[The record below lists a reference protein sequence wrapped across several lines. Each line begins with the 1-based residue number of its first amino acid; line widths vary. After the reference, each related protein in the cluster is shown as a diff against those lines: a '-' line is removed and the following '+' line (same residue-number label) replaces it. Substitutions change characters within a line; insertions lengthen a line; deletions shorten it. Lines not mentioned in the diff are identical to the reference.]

1 MKTAMVICA
10 TLIVAG
16 CTSSTPPAID
26 ALPVDYRQLA
36 RDHVRDHF
44 PDASKIRSAQIAQ
57 IAQPRST
64 VGSGLVEVGQSEYL
78 TVCLRTKAKGSSSA
92 KDTVLFI
99 RGSQVMDAED
109 GVAAASFCKGAQFEP
124 FPEIV
129 NMKSSANAL
138 FLKPDPRRADG
149 GNDHALHHANR
160 RHHPALD
167 QHRHV

>member
-10 TLIVAG
+10 ALIVAG
-16 CTSSTPPAID
+16 CASSTLPTVD

-57 IAQPRST
+57 IAQPRSA
-64 VGSGLVEVGQSEYL
+64 VGSGLVEAGQLEYL
-78 TVCLRTKAKGSSSA
+78 TVCLRTKAKGGSSA

-99 RGSQVMDAED
+99 RGNQVMDAED

-129 NMKSSANAL
+129 NMKESVNML
-138 FLKPDPRRADG
+138 FLKPDRERIVISWSEAG
-149 GNDHALHHANR
+149 G
-160 RHHPALD
+160 
-167 QHRHV
+167 

>member
-1 MKTAMVICA
+1 MKTAMVISA
-10 TLIVAG
+10 ALIVAG
-16 CTSSTPPAID
+16 CASSTLPTVD

-57 IAQPRST
+57 PRST
-64 VGSGLVEVGQSEYL
+64 VGSGLVEAGQLEYL
-78 TVCLRTKAKGSSSA
+78 TVCLRTKAKGGSSA

-99 RGSQVMDAED
+99 RGNQVMDAED

-129 NMKSSANAL
+129 NMKESVNML
-138 FLKPDPRRADG
+138 FPQPDASKS
-149 GNDHALHHANR
+149 
-160 RHHPALD
+160 
-167 QHRHV
+167 